1 MVHQRYKQQNNKG
14 VYIQCICSSMLLS
27 VWKQFNFSLSKDL
40 LSYNIHFPGFY
51 YSNWEVLLGKW
62 CNTIGDTHRHGFT
75 EDPESFRYQAL
86 AGSQINS
93 INKKRNKSVCVG
105 GRFNEQ
111 LLQVFLTCR
120 LLLLRHYS
128 WFDIEL
134 MGTLHTMCRG
144 ELFPYAKYLPPPP
157 AGHWQACLDYRN
169 IEKCNHYSA
178 TLKSLWNNFF
188 HLPTLYPIHWDTIRQ
203 TRANSWSVVTNGQWI
218 IKWYNYLSKKYG
230 LPHLTDVN

>member
-93 INKKRNKSVCVG
+93 INKKRNKSVCVWG
-105 GRFNEQ
+105 GASMSSSFRCFWH
-111 LLQVFLTCR
+111 VDCC
-120 LLLLRHYS
+120 YS
-128 WFDIEL
+128 
-134 MGTLHTMCRG
+134 G
-144 ELFPYAKYLPPPP
+144 
-157 AGHWQACLDYRN
+157 
-169 IEKCNHYSA
+169 
-178 TLKSLWNNFF
+178 
-188 HLPTLYPIHWDTIRQ
+188 TIRDL
-203 TRANSWSVVTNGQWI
+203 TLSWWVLYIQCAEVSCSLMPNTCHLHQQVTD
-218 IKWYNYLSKKYG
+218 KLA
-230 LPHLTDVN
+230 